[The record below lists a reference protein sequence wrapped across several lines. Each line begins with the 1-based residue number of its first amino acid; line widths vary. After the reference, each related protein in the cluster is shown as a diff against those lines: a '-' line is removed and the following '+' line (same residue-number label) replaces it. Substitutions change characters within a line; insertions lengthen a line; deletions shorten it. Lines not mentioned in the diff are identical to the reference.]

1 LTCSIHPSRW
11 QQRNL
16 CPGPGTGPT
25 GCDRRVRYPPP
36 GLARREW
43 HPPLD
48 NLQMFL
54 GQFFKRRAAGLV
66 VKYVFVILRG
76 DRQIRFCATLSQ
88 PIEDRVA
95 AFLAHIH
102 PVAQLVIIESLLS
115 DMTSFTFTTY
125 FKPFCLACKNDVKHI
140 TMSFTFTYFEMSFQA
155 YVFLHSEL
163 KPVLSFTFKNLR
175 ENKYVTFELFCP
187 F

>member
-1 LTCSIHPSRW
+1 
-11 QQRNL
+11 
-16 CPGPGTGPT
+16 
-25 GCDRRVRYPPP
+25 
-36 GLARREW
+36 
-43 HPPLD
+43 
-48 NLQMFL
+48 MFL

-76 DRQIRFCATLSQ
+76 DHQIRFCATLSQ